1 MEYAGDKSS
10 KNNQKSYQKFGR
22 SPPSIL
28 ENITKL
34 MVGHNAKG
42 DGFDFSLNLEVDDNV
57 DPHLLIFI
65 FAIIKTLK
73 LVSRYFCDR
82 LS

>member
-1 MEYAGDKSS
+1 
-10 KNNQKSYQKFGR
+10 
-22 SPPSIL
+22 
-28 ENITKL
+28 
-34 MVGHNAKG
+34 MVEQDTNRDAKR
-42 DGFDFSLNLEVDDNV
+42 DGFDFSLNLEVDGNV

-73 LVSRYFCDR
+73 LVSRYFGDR